1 MRLPQ
6 VQHPYQCLSRS
17 LLVPRPRHRLQGVR
31 PALHDVCPGVLCWHV
46 TRPAHSQPLAP
57 TVSHQAT
64 NLRPFPQMPTPPPPK
79 PQLKPADPPLQR
91 QTAKVTPPSPPKG
104 GFARVYEAR
113 DRHGF
118 RYAVKAISKQS
129 LIKKKAKTKLYA
141 EIKIHR
147 SLTHPNIV
155 QFQEAFED
163 SENVYMTLELCHN
176 GSLMDMLRRRK
187 SFTEPESRFFMV
199 QLIGACHYMHNH
211 QVIHRDLKLGNIM
224 LDAKMN
230 VKVGDFGLAALIENP
245 GERKKTICGTP
256 NYIAPE
262 VLWDTANGHSF
273 EVDTWSVGVILYT
286 LVIGKPPFSTK
297 DTKDTNAIYR
307 RIRDNDYEFPPD
319 RPISREVQDM
329 VQQILA
335 LNPDDRP
342 PLLSIIDHPWF
353 THGTVPSH
361 IPVLA
366 RDSTPDFRH
375 ITPAMSKLNLSS
387 LRKQALL
394 DDDASVVV
402 NQEPV
407 GGNGSGKSRSASL
420 AQQEKEFQ
428 KAVQPGSPISALLT
442 SARQPLVVGPMP
454 TGMPRGE
461 QPLIR
466 KLQAARSPRE
476 RVNMNGLRRVEEE
489 GREEE
494 GEEKK
499 EKSRKKELESQKA
512 RIVAQ
517 MMPSSAPTPT
527 PVPEEDEEE
536 NVPPSSSSAQ
546 SRDMKTKKSMAM
558 KDNGALTPSSSSNTQ
573 GTTLKLNGFDAATC
587 CLLTHLVSSQPF
599 QLYFSMPSFTVR
611 APGLLP
617 YPPTPP
623 LTSPSLSP
631 LTHAFTSLKSRALI
645 LKSK

>member
-1 MRLPQ
+1 MSAQ
-6 VQHPYQCLSRS
+6 VYSAGMSHA
-17 LLVPRPRHRLQGVR
+17 PR
-31 PALHDVCPGVLCWHV
+31 
-46 TRPAHSQPLAP
+46 TRNPLAP

-64 NLRPFPQMPTPPPPK
+64 NVRPFPQMPTPPPPK
-79 PQLKPADPPLQR
+79 PQLKPADPQLQR
-91 QTAKVTPPSPPKG
+91 QTAKVTPPSPPKVIVDKSGNINLSRGAFLGEG

-319 RPISREVQDM
+319 RTISREVQDM

-342 PLLSIIDHPWF
+342 SLLSIIDHPWF

-366 RDSTPDFRH
+366 RDSAPDFRH

-394 DDDASVVV
+394 DDDVPL
-402 NQEPV
+402 EPSS
-407 GGNGSGKSRSASL
+407 GSGSGKSRS
-420 AQQEKEFQ
+420 
-428 KAVQPGSPISALLT
+428 
-442 SARQPLVVGPMP
+442 
-454 TGMPRGE
+454 
-461 QPLIR
+461 
-466 KLQAARSPRE
+466 
-476 RVNMNGLRRVEEE
+476 
-489 GREEE
+489 
-494 GEEKK
+494 
-499 EKSRKKELESQKA
+499 
-512 RIVAQ
+512 
-517 MMPSSAPTPT
+517 
-527 PVPEEDEEE
+527 
-536 NVPPSSSSAQ
+536 
-546 SRDMKTKKSMAM
+546 
-558 KDNGALTPSSSSNTQ
+558 
-573 GTTLKLNGFDAATC
+573 
-587 CLLTHLVSSQPF
+587 
-599 QLYFSMPSFTVR
+599 
-611 APGLLP
+611 
-617 YPPTPP
+617 
-623 LTSPSLSP
+623 
-631 LTHAFTSLKSRALI
+631 
-645 LKSK
+645 